1 MEKAK
6 NQSVNSEVERIKAS
20 PQEAHQNM
28 NDEPDLGLVNL
39 SQKLQELA
47 ERPDCITFDLRDEA
61 CDDFKTMQENID
73 IVKAFL
79 CEVYDVQKMFVNAL
93 RPSIEEIWRSLAPI
107 LARTVKRLE
116 EAIQQSIVA
125 IDWYKNNTDSDE
137 YHPSPYE
144 YLYEACSA
152 VSEDDAYIWEQCV
165 PYIEIIYL
173 REQIE
178 MRGGKVP
185 VFNIKQPLIDAELTD
200 TEEYILEALGG
211 DTLRGAELLKR
222 AGYDNSSHYRQIL
235 SNLRKRGIIC
245 RDIKG
250 YSRRLIK

>member
-1 MEKAK
+1 MEKAE
-6 NQSVNSEVERIKAS
+6 NQNVNG
-20 PQEAHQNM
+20 EANL
-28 NDEPDLGLVNL
+28 DLVNL

-47 ERPDCITFDLRDEA
+47 EKSGCLEFDLTDEA
-61 CDDFKTMQENID
+61 CDDFETMQANIT
-73 IVKAFL
+73 IVREFL
-79 CEVYDVQKMFVNAL
+79 CEVYDVQKMFVNVL
-93 RPSIEEIWRSLAPI
+93 RPSLQEIWQAVAPV

-116 EAIQQSIVA
+116 EAIQQSVIA
-125 IDWYKNNTDSDE
+125 MDWYKAHPDSEE
-137 YHPSPYE
+137 YHTGPYE
-144 YLYEACSA
+144 YLCDACYA
-152 VSEDDAYIWEQCV
+152 VSEDDASIWEQYV

-200 TEEYILEALGG
+200 TEENILEALGG

-235 SNLRKRGIIC
+235 SNLRKRGIIE

-250 YSRRLIK
+250 YSRRIMK

>member
-1 MEKAK
+1 MEKAE
-6 NQSVNSEVERIKAS
+6 NQNVNGEEEQIKAAS
-20 PQEAHQNM
+20 QEAHQNM
-28 NDEPDLGLVNL
+28 NGEPDLGLVNL

-47 ERPDCITFDLRDEA
+47 ERSGCVEFDLRDEA
-61 CDDFKTMQENID
+61 CDDFTTMQKNITV
-73 IVKAFL
+73 VKEFL
-79 CEVYDVQKMFVNAL
+79 CEVYDVQKMFVSVL
-93 RPSIEEIWRSLAPI
+93 RPSLQEIWQVVAPV
-107 LARTVKRLE
+107 LSRTVKRLE

-125 IDWYKNNTDSDE
+125 MDWYKNHTDSDE
-137 YHPSPYE
+137 FHQGPYE
-144 YLYEACSA
+144 YLCDACYA
-152 VSEDDAYIWEQCV
+152 VSEDDASIWEQCV

-200 TEEYILEALGG
+200 TEENILEALGS

-235 SNLRKRGIIC
+235 SNLRKRGIID